1 MFFNLTIGIQGT
13 DKEKTKV
20 NFREAVRAVVFKDGK
35 LLMVKSN
42 KGDYKLPGGGAKSG
56 ETHEAALIREVREE
70 TGFTVVRVIE
80 QIGVVTQRSID
91 EVEKGAI
98 FEMVSCYY
106 LCEVSDA
113 QAPLALDD
121 YEAELDFC
129 PQWAHI
135 DAAISSNEAMMH
147 HGAAAVNN
155 WTSRE
160 TTVLRELKRLLV

>member
-1 MFFNLTIGIQGT
+1 MLFNLTFGIQET
-13 DKEKTKV
+13 DKEKVKV
-20 NFREAVRAVVFKDGK
+20 NFREAVRAVIFKDGK

-42 KGDYKLPGGGAKSG
+42 RGDYKLPGGGVKGG
-56 ETHEAALIREVREE
+56 ESHEAALIREVREE
-70 TGFTVVRVIE
+70 TGFTVIRIKE
-80 QIGVVTQRSID
+80 QIGVVTQRSVD

-106 LCEVSDA
+106 LCEVSDI
-113 QAPLALDD
+113 QAPQELDD

-135 DAAISSNEAMMH
+135 DAAISNNEGIMLN
-147 HGAAAVNN
+147 GTAAVNN

-160 TTVLRELKRLLV
+160 TTVLRELKKMLT